1 MELYFPAAHCTRARE
16 ETGNGGINVC
26 MGGGGSDKDTWQT
39 YGQDKQT
46 DPRRHTLTCTVTVA
60 ELLTVVP
67 LRAVTVHSTV
77 TVDPPW
83 LSCGAKLY
91 IMAALVPTAAPFRV
105 HAQADAVFPAAWVA
119 VNCTF
124 APPTVARVEVGAMVT
139 PRVTVNVATLET
151 AVPRAWVM
159 VHTMEYVGPL
169 SASEFEL
176 AYV

>member
-1 MELYFPAAHCTRARE
+1 M
-16 ETGNGGINVC
+16 
-26 MGGGGSDKDTWQT
+26 
-39 YGQDKQT
+39 
-46 DPRRHTLTCTVTVA
+46 
-60 ELLTVVP
+60 LTVVP
-67 LRAVTVHSTV
+67 VRAVTVHSTV

-91 IMAALVPTAAPFRV
+91 MAALVPTAAPFKV

-124 APPTVARVEVGAMVT
+124 APPAVARVEVGAMVT

-151 AVPRAWVM
+151 AVPRAWVI
-159 VHTMEYVGPL
+159 VHTMAYVGPL

-176 AYV
+176 EYG